1 MGGANILV
9 HAIGWMEGGLRASY
23 EKMVLDADLCGMVQ
37 TYLEPIDFSSDALGM
52 DAIRDVGPGG
62 HFFGTQHT
70 LDRFRTAF
78 YKPLISDWR
87 NYESWEEAGMPE
99 AKEKTVKLVGQLLAS
114 YQEPDIDSAV
124 RAELE
129 EFVER
134 RKAEGGVPT
143 DF

>member
-1 MGGANILV
+1 
-9 HAIGWMEGGLRASY
+9 
-23 EKMVLDADLCGMVQ
+23 MVQ
-37 TYLEPIDFSSDALGM
+37 TYLEPIDFSSDALAM

-78 YKPLISDWR
+78 YRPLISDWR
-87 NYESWEEAGMPE
+87 NYETWEEAGKPE
-99 AKEKTVKLVGQLLAS
+99 SKERIVELVGELMATYEEPPMDPAVKEELA
-114 YQEPDIDSAV
+114 
-124 RAELE
+124 

-134 RKAEGGVPT
+134 RKAEGGLPT